1 MLISIIK
8 GGKIM
13 YKFIPIICLLIFVA
27 ACAAPISQQAKDDI
41 AKPVNCDTA
50 REDIRTLEQ
59 EKASVAEMAKDG
71 VTGLAPAGAVLG
83 ILTFTEKEKLEVASG
98 VYNKKID
105 EKIAEIKRECGIE

>member
-1 MLISIIK
+1 
-8 GGKIM
+8 M
-13 YKFIPIICLLIFVA
+13 YKFIPVICLAIFVA

-41 AKPVNCDTA
+41 AKPINCNTA

-59 EKASVAEMAKDG
+59 EKASVAEMAKQG

-83 ILTFTEKEKLEVASG
+83 ILTLTEDEKLSVASG
-98 VYNKKID
+98 DYNRKID